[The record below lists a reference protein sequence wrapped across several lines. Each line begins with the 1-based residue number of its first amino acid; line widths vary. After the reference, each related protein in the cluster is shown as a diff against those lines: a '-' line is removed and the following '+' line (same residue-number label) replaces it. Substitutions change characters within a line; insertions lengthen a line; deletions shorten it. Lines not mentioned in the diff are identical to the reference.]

1 MDEQSILIVKANKE
15 IHRARASLGNM
26 PDAATRMINI
36 LNNRT
41 SSQLATMGIVH
52 RTETISMVK
61 RVLTLRNLVGTLE
74 RRTQDMQTE
83 INKFMDRFQAL
94 QNRGLP
100 SILSSVGRLLTLE
113 NYTKRV
119 DAYAAGQIARQPST
133 SAESGLA
140 SGQTLYNRVDNLFFI
155 MNEINHL
162 FDVPPNFF
170 KYTEADET
178 IDAIVKHQLPTQE
191 VWKNLTQII
200 LSSQNL

>member
-1 MDEQSILIVKANKE
+1 
-15 IHRARASLGNM
+15 
-26 PDAATRMINI
+26 
-36 LNNRT
+36 
-41 SSQLATMGIVH
+41 MGIAH

-133 SAESGLA
+133 SADRKS
-140 SGQTLYNRVDNLFFI
+140 V
-155 MNEINHL
+155 
-162 FDVPPNFF
+162 V
-170 KYTEADET
+170 
-178 IDAIVKHQLPTQE
+178 
-191 VWKNLTQII
+191 
-200 LSSQNL
+200 